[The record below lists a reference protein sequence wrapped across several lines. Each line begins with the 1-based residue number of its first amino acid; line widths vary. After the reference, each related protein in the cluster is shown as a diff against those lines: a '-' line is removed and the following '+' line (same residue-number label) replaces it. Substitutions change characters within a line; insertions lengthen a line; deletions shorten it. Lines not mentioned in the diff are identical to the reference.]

1 MWREAS
7 TLGNISSAHVS
18 IPAADIGL
26 CPARHAFR
34 AGNSGREGYGISG
47 KGCARVFSCKSLFS
61 RAMSQTNAPVRLPG
75 DCPGSQ
81 ILRRPWRFRFRG
93 PVTCGGD
100 LTVIVKVVPPPGVSE
115 TKMPPWWASMI
126 SLAMESPSPKCP
138 RALAGGVGTV
148 KTVEQ
153 MRFFFVWDSGAVV
166 HDTKGGKLFLL
177 LHGKRNI
184 APFGTEAESIMKKNR
199 EHLPDAFRIRTGWV
213 LFFLR
218 KPDGQA

>member
-1 MWREAS
+1 
-7 TLGNISSAHVS
+7 
-18 IPAADIGL
+18 
-26 CPARHAFR
+26 
-34 AGNSGREGYGISG
+34 
-47 KGCARVFSCKSLFS
+47 
-61 RAMSQTNAPVRLPG
+61 MSQTNAPVRLPG

-81 ILRRPWRFRFRG
+81 LPRRPWRFRFEA
-93 PVTCGGD
+93 PLPAAGD

-126 SLAMESPSPKCP
+126 SLA
-138 RALAGGVGTV
+138 GGVGTV

-153 MRFFFVWDSGAVV
+153 MRFFFVWDSGTVI

-199 EHLPDAFRIRTGWV
+199 EHLPDAFRIALDGCC
-213 LFFLR
+213 FFLR
-218 KPDGQA
+218 KPDGQAEAFFMGQWLKGFKGIQEQCVRLAFLRAQGEGMAVGAGQHEQIGNEA